1 MGNGIKMRSAVDAAG
16 RLYPIEE
23 LHTAHDANATVPN
36 LLCGDPICRKP
47 VRYVP
52 RHQQNRKNRIEPV
65 DVPAYIGLTS
75 GSMHAD
81 GCKFDAV
88 KRIALIVD
96 QSDPD
101 FVGALDEGKR
111 DLRLLVLHNGLSG
124 KPLSGNA
131 LLPPGGAGA
140 GPGMGTKTFT
150 PSGKKLDS
158 YLRTTSDL
166 LALRELCE
174 SDAVLAAQLTL
185 RFGTKRIAWS
195 DFFFTKDGYDDAW
208 ALLQKAG
215 GNAHPLA
222 LVAEVKSHFS
232 SKPDA
237 KYKSTFLNCRS
248 LYRKT
253 DIADT
258 IESFEVSVLHADGAW
273 LNSFP
278 VGSNII
284 MFGVWEYKE
293 ATENRRKDANGD
305 TRTITYITHKL
316 TLKPK
321 FKQQILA
328 AS

>member
-1 MGNGIKMRSAVDAAG
+1 MGNGIKMRSAVDATG

-23 LHTAHDANATVPN
+23 LHTAHDANAAIPN
-36 LLCGDPICRKP
+36 LLCADPICRKP

-96 QSDPD
+96 ESDPD

-131 LLPPGGAGA
+131 LVPPGGAGA
-140 GPGMGTKTFT
+140 GSGMGTKTFT

-174 SDAVLAAQLTL
+174 SDAVLAAQLIL

-195 DFFFTKDGYDDAW
+195 NFFFTKDGYDEAW
-208 ALLQKAG
+208 ELLHKAG

-258 IESFEVSVLHADGAW
+258 IESFEVSVLHADAAW
-273 LNSFP
+273 LGSFP

-284 MFGVWEYKE
+284 MFGIWEYKA
-293 ATENRRKDANGD
+293 ATETHRKAANDD

-316 TLKPK
+316 TLKPR